1 MIRSISI
8 RLNKEKRQLQDV
20 GQKTAEDLQVA
31 EDKNIYL
38 AKVKAKLEATLDDLE
53 DSLEQE
59 KKARLEQER
68 NRRKA
73 EAEIKS
79 MQAAVEAI
87 ERSKK
92 EAESCTIRKEK
103 EIAALADKLDNEQGN
118 LLKAQKQI
126 KECGVSYF

>member
-1 MIRSISI
+1 M
-8 RLNKEKRQLQDV
+8 
-20 GQKTAEDLQVA
+20 
-31 EDKNIYL
+31 
-38 AKVKAKLEATLDDLE
+38 EATLDDLE

-118 LLKAQKQI
+118 LSKAQKQI
-126 KECGVSYF
+126 KECGVS